1 MCVFIHAIYNRDG
14 LLEKRP
20 LRRYLGPFVLWST
33 WMNLKCSH
41 LHNGTRTTCPD
52 LEAQSG
58 VADGE
63 EEGREKRKE
72 ASHREGGRA
81 HSRNDTS
88 RNRGWLGPTGRD
100 VSPRHAAASMTIISG
115 TVRCPRAWLL
125 GGSGRGGISHLDPR
139 GAQRRASWRR
149 RLPRGR
155 ERRGSE
161 PFAKSP
167 CLHVSVS
174 RGRLCTPWRAGNGGD
189 RTDLGQLPG
198 DREASAVVLVTRG

>member
-1 MCVFIHAIYNRDG
+1 MVRRRG
-14 LLEKRP
+14 GKRG
-20 LRRYLGPFVLWST
+20 RRPAT
-33 WMNLKCSH
+33 
-41 LHNGTRTTCPD
+41 
-52 LEAQSG
+52 E
-58 VADGE
+58 
-63 EEGREKRKE
+63 RKE
-72 ASHREGGRA
+72 ASHRA
-81 HSRNDTS
+81 HSQNDTS
-88 RNRGWLGPTGRD
+88 RNRGWLGPTGPD
-100 VSPRHAAASMTIISG
+100 VSPCHAAASMTNVSG

-149 RLPRGR
+149 RLPRGS
-155 ERRGSE
+155 ERRGPE

-189 RTDLGQLPG
+189 RTDLGQLPR